1 MFKVVGIASL
11 VATALGGWAIA
22 GTANPCD
29 ARVSQLQASYERK
42 TGEFGYGEMMSGLRN
57 AESYC
62 DIGDDRM
69 GENVLDLLAQ
79 SCRNEGGCA

>member
-11 VATALGGWAIA
+11 LATALGGWAIA
-22 GTANPCD
+22 ETRSPCD
-29 ARVSQLQASYERK
+29 ARVSQLQASYEQK

-62 DIGDDRM
+62 DIGDERM
-69 GENVLDLLAQ
+69 AQNVLELLAQ

>member
-1 MFKVVGIASL
+1 MLKVIATASL
-11 VATALGGWAIA
+11 LATALGGWAIA
-22 GTANPCD
+22 ETGSQCD
-29 ARVSQLQASYERK
+29 ARVGQLQASYEQK

-62 DIGDDRM
+62 DIGDERM
-69 GENVLDLLAQ
+69 AQNVLDLLAQ

>member
-11 VATALGGWAIA
+11 LATALGGWAFVE
-22 GTANPCD
+22 TESPCN
-29 ARVSQLQASYERK
+29 ARISQLQASFEQK

-62 DIGDDRM
+62 DIGDERM
-69 GENVLDLLAQ
+69 AQNVLDLLAQ
-79 SCRNEGGCA
+79 SCRTQGGCA

>member
-11 VATALGGWAIA
+11 LATALGGWAIA
-22 GTANPCD
+22 GTASPCN
-29 ARVSQLQASYERK
+29 ARVNELQASFEQK
-42 TGEFGYGEMMSGLRN
+42 SGEFGYGEMMSGLRN

-69 GENVLDLLAQ
+69 AENVLELLAQ